1 MSRAASRI
9 ARNTPSLRRGPD
21 PRRSIEHLQFVRGL
35 PCLACGRRPPS
46 EAAHVRVGTD
56 GGTAQKP
63 SDKFAVPL
71 CAGCHGRQHQEGEL
85 TFWSE
90 LGIDPV
96 DRAMRLWTVS
106 GDPKAAER
114 IIFRARQ
121 RIALAALKRKAAEW
135 G

>member
-9 ARNTPSLRRGPD
+9 ARNTPSAARRPDLRRAVA
-21 PRRSIEHLQFVRGL
+21 HLQFVRGL

-46 EAAHVRVGTD
+46 EAAHVRNGTD
-56 GGTAQKP
+56 GATTQKP

-71 CAGCHGRQHQEGEL
+71 CATCHARQHRQGEL

-106 GDPKAAER
+106 GDPQAAER

-121 RIALAALKRKAAEW
+121 RIALTALKRKAAQW